1 MTGDHYH
8 SFTSV
13 AGISFIQ
20 KGAYV
25 LYINIAILDDEQEDA
40 VSIQKMIF
48 NMQGN
53 WHVDQYT
60 EGQKLV
66 EAVETGKSYD
76 LLLVD
81 IYLKSENGV
90 EIAKRLQSM
99 VPQAPIVF
107 ITNSREHAVEAYSMN
122 ALHYIV
128 KPVRQEDIIEIFRRL
143 NHRSEPRHVLAIQI
157 DRTITVLFQ
166 DEIIRVE
173 SHGHSTAISC
183 INDTAFSIWKSYKD
197 INELLDDTFLCVKK
211 GVTLNMRYISRM
223 TNRDCTTRDGKT
235 YLLRR
240 EQAKEIRERYHSFL
254 EAELK
259 RQ

>member
-1 MTGDHYH
+1 M
-8 SFTSV
+8 
-13 AGISFIQ
+13 FIE
-20 KGAYV
+20 
-25 LYINIAILDDEQEDA
+25 IAILDDDQED
-40 VSIQKMIF
+40 VLGIQKMIF
-48 NMQGN
+48 NIQGN
-53 WHVDQYT
+53 WHVDQYS
-60 EGQKLV
+60 EGQKLI
-66 EAVETGKSYD
+66 EAVENGKSYD

-90 EIAKRLQSM
+90 EVAKKLQSM
-99 VPQAPIVF
+99 IPQAPIVF
-107 ITNSREHAVEAYSMN
+107 ITNSREHAVEAYSMD

-143 NHRSEPRHVLAIQI
+143 DKKSEPRHILALQI
-157 DRTITVLFQ
+157 DRTMTILFQ

-173 SHGHSTAISC
+173 SHGHSTVITC
-183 INDTAFSIWKSYKD
+183 VNDAAYSIWKPYREID
-197 INELLDDTFLCVKK
+197 ELLDETFMRIKK
-211 GVTLNMRYISRM
+211 GVTLNMRWIARM

-259 RQ
+259 KQ